1 MVPCRSNRIV
11 NNPLVDRHKILF
23 PQLHIKLG
31 LIQQFTKAL
40 NKDGNCFSYLC
51 HVFPGLFI
59 EKLKCGI
66 FDGPQVRQLI
76 RDLEFKKSMT
86 EFKSE
91 AWKAFVLVVKNFL
104 DNIKASNYEEL
115 ITNMLYAF
123 KCLGCNMIVKMH
135 SLFSHID
142 RSPENLGAVSRA
154 GGKVPSGHKRNGN

>member
-23 PQLHIKLG
+23 PPLHIKLG

-40 NKDGNCFSYLC
+40 NKDGSCFSYLC
-51 HVFPGLFI
+51 YVFPRLSI
-59 EKLKCGI
+59 EKLKGGI

-76 RDLEFKKSMT
+76 RDPEFEKSMT
-86 EFKSE
+86 KLESE

-104 DNIKASNYEEL
+104 GNIKASNYEEL

-123 KCLGCNMIVKMH
+123 KSLGCNMIIKMH
-135 SLFSHID
+135 YLFSHID
-142 RSPENLGAVSRA
+142 
-154 GGKVPSGHKRNGN
+154 